1 MTAPHSGAPS
11 SVVYYKIEMAKK
23 IAETP
28 SIDLWGHTIH
38 IGRQDLRITLIG
50 K

>member
-11 SVVYYKIEMAKK
+11 SVVYQIEMAKK

-38 IGRQDLRITLIG
+38 IGRQDLRIALIG